1 MVEYGVKKIT
11 TNPRLITESEEI
23 VRIVDG
29 RTRKTRAFVIPSTHE
44 KLVER
49 LVREIEDREWA
60 RRKKEELE
68 NAGHSGDKEK
78 EALEALSEAGM
89 KSVEE
94 YLDDTQG

>member
-29 RTRKTRAFVIPSTHE
+29 RTRKTRAFVIPSTYE
-44 KLVER
+44 KLVEQ
-49 LVREIEDREWA
+49 LVREIEDRKWA

-68 NAGHSGDKEK
+68 NAGHSGDKET
-78 EALEALSEAGM
+78 LEVLSEAGM

-94 YLDDTQG
+94 YLDGTQG